1 MINRNFK
8 NISKIGMTERINE
21 KLLANT
27 PKGGKLGGDGILRY
41 NGKEYVAH
49 SMDITGNKV
58 IYQQL
63 GKNNKPVEVYKITN
77 DKGYLVTAS
86 KPKLSAPESSSS
98 TLLKDMTRDI
108 KFHDSSKT
116 PGIVAGTTIGGGI
129 DLGSQYINN
138 GYSFKNLDYTE
149 ITINALGGAYGGA
162 ASGLFSAIVRGAFV
176 NSSTELYSQLKD
188 RSKDVD
194 AERVVGKGFAGGT
207 FGAFGNIAG
216 NFGKNIK
223 VGNGDLQTEA
233 EAMASIF
240 TGIAQAAV
248 DSMNSKDNKNNKDDK
263 K

>member
-1 MINRNFK
+1 
-8 NISKIGMTERINE
+8 
-21 KLLANT
+21 
-27 PKGGKLGGDGILRY
+27 
-41 NGKEYVAH
+41 
-49 SMDITGNKV
+49 MDIINILKKINLQGKFGTGMV
-58 IYQQL
+58 I
-63 GKNNKPVEVYKITN
+63 GAGN
-77 DKGYLVTAS
+77 
-86 KPKLSAPESSSS
+86 
-98 TLLKDMTRDI
+98 LL
-108 KFHDSSKT
+108 
-116 PGIVAGTTIGGGI
+116 
-129 DLGSQYINN
+129 
-138 GYSFKNLDYTE
+138 
-149 ITINALGGAYGGA
+149 
-162 ASGLFSAIVRGAFV
+162 SAIVRGAFV

-240 TGIAQAAV
+240 TGIAQAAA